1 MFYVTA
7 KRDIVK
13 YGCSLYF
20 TAAECESPTV
30 VGMCVSEG
38 CRKKRRSLDN
48 NYYVVFYCCCCCVF
62 VWPVLGKVT
71 RKDTPGAILKAT
83 KVDRSARSYSVL
95 YNPSVATVSF

>member
-48 NYYVVFYCCCCCVF
+48 NYFIVVVVVCLFGLS
-62 VWPVLGKVT
+62 WGRSPGKI
-71 RKDTPGAILKAT
+71 RPEQYLRPQK
-83 KVDRSARSYSVL
+83 
-95 YNPSVATVSF
+95 